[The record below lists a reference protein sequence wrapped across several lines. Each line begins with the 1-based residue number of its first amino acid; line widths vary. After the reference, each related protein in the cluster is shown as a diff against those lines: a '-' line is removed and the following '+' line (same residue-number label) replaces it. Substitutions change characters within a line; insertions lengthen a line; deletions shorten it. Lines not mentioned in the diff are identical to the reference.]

1 LLELLALVVMMDRL
15 NGLLEAD
22 GDEQTDDD
30 GGDVDEEVAP
40 GVGGVGGRRAWV
52 SPWGLCYLCCF
63 GSVAALCV
71 AVSTDCVGRVDVER
85 GRLLE
90 GVF

>member
-40 GVGGVGGRRAWV
+40 GVGGVVGCGWTSSMGVSVGFVLSVLLWLGSCIVRRRIHGLCGAGGR
-52 SPWGLCYLCCF
+52 
-63 GSVAALCV
+63 
-71 AVSTDCVGRVDVER
+71 
-85 GRLLE
+85 
-90 GVF
+90 